1 MAPKAAERFWAKV
14 ARSTRCWVWRASL
27 DQNGYGNVWW
37 NGRVH
42 RAHRVAW
49 ELEHGEPPPADKRV
63 IQSCGNRGC
72 VRPEHLVLKDPPK
85 ADNPLERVETIRTR
99 TVDGLGHIERRGLN
113 SYRLNVFKG
122 RNPLT
127 GRREYERRSF
137 RGTEEQA
144 RVALAELVV
153 DVAAGQTVVGP
164 DVTFGEC
171 LDLWFA
177 SLLPDLEESTAGRYR
192 EYLSHVPERMRT
204 MPLRRITV
212 EHLEALYLD
221 LRTRG
226 NLRTG
231 RALAMKTVR
240 GGVHMSIRRSLA
252 YAKRRRWINANPA
265 LEVEWSNRRK
275 AKKERR
281 RPTPTPLAKVRRVI
295 ELAEEEYGL
304 RFATCLRVLAAAG
317 GRRGEVHGLRWTGV
331 QFDKDRILLSD
342 NVVRSTAAGGW
353 RVKPLPKDEEPRIVN
368 LGSTT
373 MRMLKALYD
382 ESFEIALACGI
393 QLPDNAFVFTDDPN
407 GSRHWVP
414 VTTTHRFQRLCVKAG
429 LPESTRLHDLRSMM
443 STELL
448 ERGTPLQ
455 AVSARLGHAYNSST
469 FITLDVYT
477 GRNPE
482 LDRAAGELMDALLDG
497 DLPRPT
503 RERTE

>member
-1 MAPKAAERFWAKV
+1 MAASKAERFRSKV
-14 ARSTRCWVWRASL
+14 LQGKGCWLWQASV
-27 DQNGYGNVWW
+27 DQDGYGMVWW
-37 NGRVH
+37 DGRTR

-49 ELEHGEPPPADKRV
+49 ELEHGAPPPAEKRLV
-63 IQSCGNRGC
+63 QTCGQRAC
-72 VRPEHLVLKDPPK
+72 VRPDHLALQDPPK
-85 ADNPLERVETIRTR
+85 ADDPLPRAESVRQR
-99 TVDGLGHIERRGLN
+99 TVDGLGHIEKRGPG
-113 SYRLNVFKG
+113 SFRLVVFKG
-122 RNPLT
+122 RNAAT

-153 DVAAGQTVVGP
+153 DVASGNTVVGP

-177 SLLPDLEESTAGRYR
+177 SVAPDLEELTANRYR
-192 EYLSHVPERMRT
+192 DYLSHVPDRMRN
-204 MPLRRITV
+204 MPLRKVTV

-226 NLRTG
+226 HRRTG
-231 RALAMKTVR
+231 GKLSMKTVR
-240 GGVHMSIRRSLA
+240 GGVHMCIRRSMA
-252 YAKRRRWINANPA
+252 YAKRRRWIAANPA

-275 AKKERR
+275 ATKERR
-281 RPTPTPLAKVRRVI
+281 RPTPTPVGKIRRVLA
-295 ELAEEEYGL
+295 LAEAEHGL
-304 RFATCLRVLAAAG
+304 AFATCLRVLAAAG

-331 QFDKDRILLSD
+331 QFDKDRILLAD
-342 NVVRSTAAGGW
+342 NVVRTTAGGAW

-382 ESFEIALACGI
+382 QSFEFAAECGI
-393 QLPDNAFVFTDDPN
+393 VLPDQAFVFSDEPD
-407 GSRHWVP
+407 GSRHWRP
-414 VTTTHRFQRLCVKAG
+414 VTTTQRFQRLCVKAG
-429 LPESTRLHDLRSMM
+429 LPETTRLHDLRSMM

-469 FITLDVYT
+469 LITLDVYT

-497 DLPRPT
+497 DLDRPPNP
-503 RERTE
+503 